1 MSAAVTIAAFPVA
14 YLVLRALLRS
24 RLGGRLVA
32 EPTGE
37 RWHDQVTPS
46 FGGVG
51 IFLGL
56 LAGLGAA
63 VATGTVDASSEL
75 LGVTA
80 GCTILFR
87 PGSPT
92 TCASCCRSRSSARSS
107 SPRGSSSRAGS
118 PSR

>member
-14 YLVLRALLRS
+14 VIVLWALLRS

-37 RWHDQVTPS
+37 RWHDEVTPS

-63 VATGTVDASSEL
+63 VATGAVDASSEL
-75 LGVTA
+75 LGVAA
-80 GCTILFR
+80 GCTILFLAGLADDLR
-87 PGSPT
+87 ELPPLAKLGAQFLAAGS
-92 TCASCCRSRSSARSS
+92 C
-107 SPRGSSSRAGS
+107 SRADS